1 MTDNHETWMRA
12 ALVEARKA
20 YQKGEVPVGAVVVH
34 DNNIIGKGH
43 NLVESIQDPSAHA
56 EMLAITTAAN
66 TLASW
71 RLGNSTLY
79 VTLEPCMMCAG
90 AILLSRVSTVVFGAY
105 DPRYGACG
113 SKLQIAQNE
122 ALDIQA
128 DIIGGVLQDECSTL
142 IKDFFRELRQPSA

>member
-1 MTDNHETWMRA
+1 MTDNHETWMRV
-12 ALVEARKA
+12 ALEEARKA
-20 YQKGEVPVGAVVVH
+20 FNKGEVPVGAVVVY
-34 DNNIIGKGH
+34 DDEIIGKGH

-56 EMLAITTAAN
+56 EMLALTTAAN

-71 RLGNSTLY
+71 RLDDSTLY

-113 SKLQIAQNE
+113 SKLQITQNE
-122 ALDIQA
+122 SLDVQA
-128 DIIGGVLQDECSTL
+128 RVIGGILEEECGAL
-142 IKDFFRELRQPSA
+142 IKDFFRQLRQNPY

>member
-1 MTDNHETWMRA
+1 MRDNHETWMRE
-12 ALVEARKA
+12 ALVEARRA

-34 DNNIIGKGH
+34 DNTIIGKGH

-71 RLGNSTLY
+71 RLDNSTLY

-113 SKLQIAQNE
+113 SKLQIAQND
-122 ALDIQA
+122 ALDIQT
-128 DIIGGVLQDECSTL
+128 DIIGGVLLDECSRL
-142 IKDFFRELRQPSA
+142 IKDFFRELRQPS